1 MTGGVVGPG
10 GAGMRRALTL
20 LMVAALTLGGC
31 SDSDDEPRGLSE
43 PAPAAGVWTPQSGL
57 PFAEPLQIP
66 EVRDP
71 AVKDVS
77 VTLDVTRQS
86 IKVSGD
92 DLTALPFQA
101 TDNAS
106 GKKYPAQID
115 GPTLHV
121 SQGGTIRITFNNNS
135 GQDTNI
141 HYHGLHVS
149 PKGESDNVFQ
159 VFKTGTS
166 RQSVVEI
173 PDNHPVG
180 SYWYHVHLH
189 GISESQVN
197 GGLSGMLIVEGIE
210 KTLNAELQDVPQRQ
224 LAIREVRTQADA
236 VIDRSVTTT
245 TLPDAAKTTVLVNGL
260 LQPSVTLTQDRY
272 EIWRFVN
279 IGVNMAY
286 KIPLPPGIDAWVV
299 GEDGNPVFDGPLLSP
314 LAAGAVMPLPAGK
327 RFDVLIYPRDVS
339 SAPINLVGGPNGTP
353 VLASIN
359 VVAKAPDA
367 LLALEPAA
375 VDTDLSALPDDGLR
389 QSRLGQ
395 TVDFERTITFNL
407 SAAGATV
414 QGEWDGPDA
423 GGFVSFP
430 ARMFEPDRTDVGVS
444 LGKLE
449 RWTILNVSSQVHP
462 FHIHV
467 NEFEVESIESGG
479 QPLLNQTFGT
489 ADVIEVPA
497 QAADANGTMVPGK
510 VVLLNRYLDFDGHF
524 VFHCHILNHEDRG
537 MMAVIQ
543 VLGPGDVPG
552 PPPHD
557 SSGAVHGRMKVG

>member
-1 MTGGVVGPG
+1 
-10 GAGMRRALTL
+10 MRELKRALTL
-20 LMVAALTLGGC
+20 LVVAALTLMGC
-31 SDSDDEPRGLSE
+31 SDSDDDKPAGLGGASTDRVWSPR
-43 PAPAAGVWTPQSGL
+43 SGL
-57 PFAEPLQIP
+57 PFAEPIQIP

-92 DLTALPFQA
+92 VLTALPFQA

-106 GKKYPAQID
+106 GKKYDAQIN

-121 SQGGTIRITFNNNS
+121 GQGGTIRITFNNNS

-149 PKGESDNVFQ
+149 PERESDNVFQ

-166 RQSVVEI
+166 RQSVVHI
-173 PDNHPVG
+173 PTNHPVG

-210 KTLNAELQDVPQRQ
+210 KTLNSELQSVPQRQ
-224 LAIREVRTQADA
+224 IAIREVATFNDA
-236 VIDRSVTTT
+236 VPDKSTTTTTLAGTTTT
-245 TLPDAAKTTVLVNGL
+245 TLPNASKTTVLVNGL
-260 LQPSVTLTQDRY
+260 LEPSVTLTENQY

-279 IGVNMAY
+279 LGVNKAY
-286 KIPLPPGIDAWVV
+286 KIPLPPGIDAWVL
-299 GEDGNPVFDGPLLSP
+299 GEDGNPVFDQTKLTPLL
-314 LAAGAVMPLPAGK
+314 GGVVMPLPAGK
-327 RFDVLIYPRDVS
+327 RFDVLIYPNEATETPIQLAGGVS
-339 SAPINLVGGPNGTP
+339 GTP

-359 VVAKAPDA
+359 VNAKSATA
-367 LLALEPAA
+367 LLPLEPAA

-389 QSRLGQ
+389 VTRLGQ

-414 QGEWDGPDA
+414 QGDWTGLDA
-423 GGFVSFP
+423 GGYLSFP
-430 ARMFEPDRTDVGVS
+430 AQTFSPDRTDVGVR
-444 LGKLE
+444 LGTLE
-449 RWTILNVSSQVHP
+449 RWTILNVSPAVHP

-467 NEFEVESIESGG
+467 NEFEVESIEAGG
-479 QPLLNQTFGT
+479 QPLLDQTFGT

-497 QAADANGTMVPGK
+497 QAPGVDGKPVPGK
-510 VVLLNRYLDFDGHF
+510 VVLLNRYLDFNGHF

-543 VLGPGDVPG
+543 VLGPRDVPS

-557 SSGAVHGRMKVG
+557 TTGAIHGRMTIG